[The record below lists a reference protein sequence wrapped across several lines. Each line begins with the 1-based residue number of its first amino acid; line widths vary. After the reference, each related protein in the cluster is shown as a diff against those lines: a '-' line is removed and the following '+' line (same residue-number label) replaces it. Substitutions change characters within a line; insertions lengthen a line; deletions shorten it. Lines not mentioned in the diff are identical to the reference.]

1 MISQLVGEL
10 EDIRWASVEQC
21 VRVTEA
27 NRDVIA
33 GVKLRAGY
41 QMVGPDPRP
50 AVAARARGLRR
61 PRACR

>member
-1 MISQLVGEL
+1 MGV
-10 EDIRWASVEQC
+10 A
-21 VRVTEA
+21 EA

-50 AVAARARGLRR
+50 ALALALEAADVLGAAAGW
-61 PRACR
+61 CT